1 MISTLVFGKIIP
13 STSLALDGS
22 ARTLTCVE
30 VTPSAGETVDVIE
43 GGRGVSVGLEGSV
56 GNRVSVRMKGVGEVV
71 VVWLVFVAQLLI
83 ASAIKITGTM
93 FFEVTK

>member
-1 MISTLVFGKIIP
+1 MISTFVFGKIIP
-13 STSLALDGS
+13 STSLAVDGS

-30 VTPSAGETVDVIE
+30 VIPSTGVVVGVDR
-43 GGRGVSVGLEGSV
+43 GGRGVPVGSGDSV
-56 GNRVSVRMKGVGEVV
+56 GNGVSVRMKGVGEVV

-83 ASAIKITGTM
+83 ASAIKITGAM